1 VKPPFKNSTRI
12 PDLILER
19 YRLGEI
25 SPAEK
30 EFIRCRLA
38 TDMELQERMQTL
50 ELSDED
56 IKGRYPADWLAER
69 IKQQLEKKVP
79 LVAPPTVS
87 RRFLGRWSLAA
98 AALILLGIGWH
109 LIRPL
114 WIESPEGIG
123 TSIESVDR
131 LKGDRL
137 VLFRKTRE
145 GSEVLSDG
153 DRARP
158 GDQIR
163 IGYRAAGPI
172 FGVIFSIDRHGI
184 ITLHLPS
191 QGEQAVLLDQKDLV
205 LLNQAF
211 ELDDTSGWERFY
223 LVSTGRVFDIAP
235 ILASA
240 RRAAENTGEKDLPA
254 RLHLPASFD
263 QSSFTLYKET
273 KR

>member
-1 VKPPFKNSTRI
+1 MKPPLKDSARV

-38 TDMELQERMQTL
+38 TDVELQERMQTL
-50 ELSDED
+50 DLSDED
-56 IKGRYPADWLAER
+56 IKKQYPSGRLAER
-69 IKQQLEKKVP
+69 IKRRLEEKVP
-79 LVAPPTVS
+79 LVALPATP
-87 RRFLGRWSLAA
+87 RRFYGRLSLAA
-98 AALILLGIGWH
+98 AVLALLGIGWH
-109 LIRPL
+109 FIRPL
-114 WIESPEGIG
+114 WIESPEGTG
-123 TSIESVDR
+123 TSIDSVDR

-153 DRARP
+153 DRAKP

-184 ITLHLPS
+184 TTLHLPS
-191 QGEQAVLLDQKDLV
+191 QGEQSVLLDQKDLV
-205 LLNQAF
+205 LLDQAF
-211 ELDDTSGWERFY
+211 ELDDAPGWEQFY
-223 LVSTGRVFDIAP
+223 LVSSGRVFDIAP

-240 RRAAENTGEKDLPA
+240 RRAAENTGGKRPPALLP
-254 RLHLPASFD
+254 LPASFD